1 VAGVA
6 DIPLLALSRGCSL
19 GVLIFASAKRIRTT
33 FCGVPQK
40 VDKYFLLSKKYPG
53 NLYLPEANKVD
64 TRKPATSAEHTPK

>member
-1 VAGVA
+1 
-6 DIPLLALSRGCSL
+6 
-19 GVLIFASAKRIRTT
+19 LIFASAKRIRTT